1 MICTEKFHESLFMS
15 GIKMCPICKKPIHN
29 EVTVTVTSTKINMKV
44 TEMMKAISEMVA
56 EQIPEGIRDSSRM
69 HMFQIN
75 FLSATMQIT
84 SRILEQACT
93 SIAWSMA
100 EMKKDMERKN

>member
-1 MICTEKFHESLFMS
+1 MS
-15 GIKMCPICKKPIHN
+15 GIKQCPNCKKPIHN
-29 EVTVTVTSTKINMKV
+29 EVTVTVTSHKVNMRVNELMKEIN
-44 TEMMKAISEMVA
+44 EMVA
-56 EQIPEGIRDSSRM
+56 EQIPEGIADTSRM
-69 HMFQIN
+69 HMFQLN

-100 EMKKDMERKN
+100 KMKKDYEKR